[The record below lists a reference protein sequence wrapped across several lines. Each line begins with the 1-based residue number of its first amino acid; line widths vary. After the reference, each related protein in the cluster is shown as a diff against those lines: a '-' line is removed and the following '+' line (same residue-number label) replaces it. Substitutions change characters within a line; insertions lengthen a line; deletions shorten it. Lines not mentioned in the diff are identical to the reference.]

1 MKKNNTSLQR
11 RHFMQASIAGAALL
25 GLGVPASLWAQDQRL
40 ARPGATVKTTDGS
53 VRGLVRE
60 DIQQFWDLPYGAS
73 TTGANRFMPPQPPAK
88 WTGVRDHFTVGT
100 RSFQQPGVG
109 EPAPVVLAMNRLETE
124 SEDCLRLN
132 VFTPGTDNK
141 ARPVMV
147 WMHGGG
153 FASGSGNYLIY
164 DGTLLAKKEDVVVVS
179 VTHRLNLFGFLHL
192 ADLGG
197 DEWRGGTN
205 AGVQD
210 LVAALQW
217 VRDNI
222 AAFGGD
228 PDRVTI
234 FGQSG
239 GGGKTTTVM
248 AMPSA
253 KGLFHRSIAQS
264 GSAIRGTAASDAS
277 VAAERFLGK
286 LGLDKSKLKQLQ
298 QLTPQQLQAAFY
310 SEPAIRGLANGP
322 VIDGSVI
329 PRHQW
334 DPTAPEYSANVPLMA
349 GSTAHENGWLGPPPF
364 EMEEAEMQSQF
375 NLLMGNDATKGAS
388 LLALYKQKHPGVRNR
403 MLWLLA
409 ESDNTRRRN
418 AQLLCKLK
426 QGQAAAPAYLYYFN
440 WYSPVHDNRMGSYH
454 TLDIPFVFNNV
465 DVAASM
471 TGAGADRYQ
480 LAHVMSAAWAAFA
493 RTGNPDHADMPH
505 WPAFNAND
513 YPTMVFG
520 TSTEVQNDPNRTER
534 LALGA

>member
-1 MKKNNTSLQR
+1 MKNNNSSQQR
-11 RHFMQASIAGAALL
+11 RHLMQATMAGAALL

-73 TTGANRFMPPQPPAK
+73 TAGANRFMPPQPPAK
-88 WTGVRDHFTVGT
+88 WSGVRDHFTVGT

-132 VFTPGTDNK
+132 VFTPGADNK

-217 VRDNI
+217 VKDNI

-264 GSAIRGTAASDAS
+264 GSAIRGTSASDAT
-277 VAAERFLGK
+277 AATEKFLAK
-286 LGLDKSKLKQLQ
+286 LGIEKNQLARLRE
-298 QLTPQQLQAAFY
+298 LTPQQLQNAYY
-310 SEPAIRGLANGP
+310 SEPAIAGLAGGP
-322 VIDGSVI
+322 VIDGSII

-349 GSTAHENGWLGPPPF
+349 GSTATENGWLGPPAF
-364 EMEEAEMQSQF
+364 DMEAAEMQSQF
-375 NLLMGNDATKGAS
+375 NRLVGNDATKGEA
-388 LLALYKQKHPGVRNR
+388 LLALYRQRYPDVRNR

-426 QGQAAAPAYLYYFN
+426 QAQAAAPAYLYYFN

-471 TGAGADRYQ
+471 TGAGPDRYQ

-505 WPAFNAND
+505 WPTFNAND